1 MAAST
6 ANDERSGGY
15 RSFARAAALAFAA
28 VAAYTL
34 GVKLPVGELS
44 RDWAH
49 TALHVATGFM
59 AAYAGRGAADARA
72 ARGFTLALVTVYGA
86 PGVAGWFV
94 DGLLTS
100 TVLRIPLGAADHV
113 FHLLLAVGGA
123 ATIASGERLSY
134 RRSSSSS
141 DKMRTR

>member
-72 ARGFTLALVTVYGA
+72 ARGFTAGAGNGLRGARRRRLV
-86 PGVAGWFV
+86 
-94 DGLLTS
+94 
-100 TVLRIPLGAADHV
+100 RRRAADEHR
-113 FHLLLAVGGA
+113 A
-123 ATIASGERLSY
+123 ANPA
-134 RRSSSSS
+134 RR
-141 DKMRTR
+141 R